1 MSEMTR
7 RSWGV
12 AGLSLVAAAALM
24 ACGGGD
30 DTVEVKNC
38 VDFVDSFGAKVTCAD
53 MKNLPGAAYPAIE
66 GGSDA
71 SSSDGDAGA
80 DGSAAD
86 GAPIVNTK
94 LVFTD
99 INGKTL
105 EVTTNSLGQFRIN
118 LRGMKAPL
126 VASVVRTNGEPW
138 KSMLVDDIVRAPKNN
153 KFYTINLTKLTD
165 VVASEM
171 ARADGL
177 QGADSLT
184 PQAVLRQ
191 RLSYGPIVNGVR
203 QQIWASLLA
212 NNVADP
218 TNFDPVRTPFVAN
231 RTGAD
236 KVLEDV
242 TVNRSSSQ
250 TVITAVSGAPT
261 APTTPTTPTTPV
273 SPPTTGISSPVG
285 TVSGTVR

>member
-1 MSEMTR
+1 MMIGVTKA
-7 RSWGV
+7 SWRV
-12 AGLSLVAAAALM
+12 AGLGMVAAAALV
-24 ACGGGD
+24 ACGGGSD
-30 DTVEVKNC
+30 DSVEIKNC
-38 VDFVDSFGAKVTCAD
+38 VNFVDSFGAVVSCAE
-53 MKNLPGAAYPAIE
+53 MKNLPGASFPSIE
-66 GGSDA
+66 GGGDA

-86 GAPIVNTK
+86 GAPIKNTK

-99 INGKTL
+99 VNGKKL
-105 EVTTNSLGQFRIN
+105 EVTTNDLGQFRIN

-126 VASVVRTNGEPW
+126 VASVERNNLPW

-184 PQAVLRQ
+184 PQGVLRQ
-191 RLSYGPIVNGVR
+191 RAAYSAIVNSVR
-203 QQIWASLLA
+203 LQIWSSLLA

-218 TNFDPVRTPFVAN
+218 ANFDPVRTPFVAN
-231 RTGAD
+231 FKGAD
-236 KVLEDV
+236 KVLEEV

-250 TVITAVSGAPT
+250 TVITAVSTSPT
-261 APTTPTTPTTPV
+261 TTPTTPV
-273 SPPTTGISSPVG
+273 TPPTPGISGPAG

>member
-1 MSEMTR
+1 MNGIMRKSL
-7 RSWGV
+7 GV
-12 AGLSLVAAAALM
+12 SGLGLVAAALM

-30 DTVEVKNC
+30 DVVEIKSC
-38 VDFVDSFGAKVTCAD
+38 VNFVDSFGVAVSCAE

-66 GGSDA
+66 GVSDA

-80 DGSAAD
+80 DGAAAD
-86 GAPIVNTK
+86 GAPIANTK
-94 LVFTD
+94 LLFTD
-99 INGKTL
+99 VNGKTL
-105 EVTTNSLGQFRIN
+105 EVTTNILGQFRIN

-126 VASVVRTNGEPW
+126 VASVVRNNLPW
-138 KSMLVDDIVRAPKNN
+138 KSMLVEDIVRAPKNN

-165 VVASEM
+165 VLASEM

-191 RLSYGPIVNGVR
+191 RLAYTPIVNGVR

-218 TNFDPVRTPFVAN
+218 TNFDPVRTSFVAN

-236 KVLEDV
+236 KVLEEV
-242 TVNRSSSQ
+242 TVNRNSIQ
-250 TVITAVSGAPT
+250 TVITAV
-261 APTTPTTPTTPV
+261 TPASTTPTTPV
-273 SPPTTGISSPVG
+273 SPPTTGVSSPVG
-285 TVSGTVR
+285 PVSGTVR